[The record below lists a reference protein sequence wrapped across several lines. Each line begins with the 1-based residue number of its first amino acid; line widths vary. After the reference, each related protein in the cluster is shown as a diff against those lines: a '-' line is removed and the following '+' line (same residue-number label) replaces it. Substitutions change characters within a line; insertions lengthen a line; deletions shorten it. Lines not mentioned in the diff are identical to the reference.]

1 MLVLQCSVVPFIQMI
16 DHVRMWKRVP
26 LVPLNCAECLSA
38 GLRCTK
44 MQLCT
49 FTHTHSIS
57 HTRTRTLSDSGAPT
71 QMMLYSTD
79 ECRGTAEKRRPD
91 RKMTAVRV
99 TKAVS
104 CSRTETAGHRC
115 CCWAGRG
122 GPGRTAARPDWSA
135 QGEAWWHTQR
145 KGADFNNLIFYNIK
159 IKIKAI

>member
-1 MLVLQCSVVPFIQMI
+1 M
-16 DHVRMWKRVP
+16 
-26 LVPLNCAECLSA
+26 PLNCAECLSA
-38 GLRCTK
+38 GLKYTE

-49 FTHTHSIS
+49 FTHTHSHA
-57 HTRTRTLSDSGAPT
+57 HTRTHTLTHSSSGVPT
-71 QMMLYSTD
+71 QTMLYSTD
-79 ECRGTAEKRRPD
+79 ECRGTAEKLRLD

-135 QGEAWWHTQR
+135 QGEAW
-145 KGADFNNLIFYNIK
+145 
-159 IKIKAI
+159 